1 MKLPDREAVLLG
13 LMPHQQAKFTRSR
26 AAHVVAAAGSILI
39 LSMTMAAPANA
50 RGGHG
55 FHHGSGG
62 HEMRDGGGSFASN
75 HRRGNDAY
83 VKAAAEE
90 EDKLL
95 NTKIKSICRG
105 C

>member
-1 MKLPDREAVLLG
+1 MAMVASAEA
-13 LMPHQQAKFTRSR
+13 H
-26 AAHVVAAAGSILI
+26 
-39 LSMTMAAPANA
+39 
-50 RGGHG
+50 GGHG

-62 HEMRDGGGSFASN
+62 HEMHGAEGTGTFSGG
-75 HRRGNDAY
+75 RRHGNDAY
-83 VKAAAEE
+83 VRAAAEE

>member
-1 MKLPDREAVLLG
+1 MA
-13 LMPHQQAKFTRSR
+13 
-26 AAHVVAAAGSILI
+26 
-39 LSMTMAAPANA
+39 MAASARA

-55 FHHGSGG
+55 FHHGLGG
-62 HEMRDGGGSFASN
+62 HEMRGADGDGSFASG

-83 VKAAAEE
+83 VKAASEE

-95 NTKIKSICRG
+95 NSRIKSICRG

>member
-1 MKLPDREAVLLG
+1 MTY
-13 LMPHQQAKFTRSR
+13 QQAKFTRSR
-26 AAHVVAAAGSILI
+26 AARIIAAAGSILI
-39 LSMTMAAPANA
+39 VSMAMAAPAQT

-55 FHHGSGG
+55 FHHGSGS
-62 HEMRDGGGSFASN
+62 HEMHGTHGGGSFAGN
-75 HRRGNDAY
+75 RRHGNDAY
-83 VKAAAEE
+83 VKAASDE

>member
-1 MKLPDREAVLLG
+1 MPNQQTKLA
-13 LMPHQQAKFTRSR
+13 RSR
-26 AAHVVAAAGSILI
+26 AAYVITAAGSILI
-39 LSMTMAAPANA
+39 LSIAMSAPAEA

-55 FHHGSGG
+55 SHHGFGG
-62 HEMRDGGGSFASN
+62 HEIHGADGGGSFAGN
-75 HRRGNDAY
+75 RRHGNDAY
-83 VKAAAEE
+83 VRAASDE

>member
-1 MKLPDREAVLLG
+1 M
-13 LMPHQQAKFTRSR
+13 
-26 AAHVVAAAGSILI
+26 LI
-39 LSMTMAAPANA
+39 LLMAMAAPAEA

-55 FHHGSGG
+55 FGRHGFHHGFGG
-62 HEMRDGGGSFASN
+62 HEIRGDGGGGSGSSAGD
-75 HRRGNDAY
+75 RRHGNDAY
-83 VKAAAEE
+83 AKAASEE

>member
-1 MKLPDREAVLLG
+1 
-13 LMPHQQAKFTRSR
+13 MPHQQMKFGRSR
-26 AAHVVAAAGSILI
+26 AARVIAAAGSMLI
-39 LSMTMAAPANA
+39 LLMVMAAPAEA

-55 FHHGSGG
+55 FGRHRFHHGFGD
-62 HEMRDGGGSFASN
+62 HEIRGDGGDGSGSSAGDR
-75 HRRGNDAY
+75 HHGNDAY
-83 VKAAAEE
+83 VKAASEE

>member
-1 MKLPDREAVLLG
+1 MS
-13 LMPHQQAKFTRSR
+13 MPHHQTKFARPR
-26 AAHVVAAAGSILI
+26 AARVVVAAGSILI
-39 LSMTMAAPANA
+39 LSMVMAASAEA

-55 FHHGSGG
+55 FHHGFGG
-62 HEMRDGGGSFASN
+62 HEVHGADGGGSFASD
-75 HRRGNDAY
+75 RRHGNDAY

>member
-1 MKLPDREAVLLG
+1 
-13 LMPHQQAKFTRSR
+13 MPQQQAKFTRSR
-26 AAHVVAAAGSILI
+26 PAHVIAAAGSILI
-39 LSMTMAAPANA
+39 LSIAMAVPAEA

-55 FHHGSGG
+55 SHHGFGR
-62 HEMRDGGGSFASN
+62 HEMHGADGGGSFAGN
-75 HRRGNDAY
+75 RRRGNDAY

-95 NTKIKSICRG
+95 NNRIKSICRG

>member
-1 MKLPDREAVLLG
+1 MS
-13 LMPHQQAKFTRSR
+13 MPHHQTKFARPR
-26 AAHVVAAAGSILI
+26 AARVVVAAGSTLI
-39 LSMTMAAPANA
+39 LSMVMAASAEA

-55 FHHGSGG
+55 FHHGFGG
-62 HEMRDGGGSFASN
+62 HEVHGADGSGSFASD
-75 HRRGNDAY
+75 RRHGDDAY

-95 NTKIKSICRG
+95 STKIKSICRG